1 MIMIINLVQST
12 YIDHFIQQKQQNT
25 HYFVIHIRHLPKLTI
40 CWVIKYLNELQR
52 IEIIKGMF

>member
-1 MIMIINLVQST
+1 MTIIIDLVQSI
-12 YIDHFIQQKQQNT
+12 YIDHFIQQKQQNI
-25 HYFVIHIRHLPKLTI
+25 HYFVIHIQHLPKLTI